1 LDPAAKTDFV
11 ASLVNHRRTV
21 NREGQTVSIERQT
34 LSAERGTPNVL
45 VTGVTGYI
53 GGRLV
58 PRLLEA
64 GVPVR
69 CMVRDASRLQ
79 GRLWRADVELVVGDV
94 LQPDSLEE
102 AMRGISV
109 AYYLVH
115 SLGAGS
121 GFPERDLVGAR
132 NFGSAA
138 KKAGVERI
146 IYLGGLGD
154 PGKSLSAHLRSRH
167 DTGDALRESGVP
179 VTEFRAGVIVGSGSL
194 SFEMIRYLTER
205 VPVMICPR
213 WVYTRIQPIAVRTV
227 LDYLSA
233 ALRNPASTGRAI
245 EIGGADV
252 ISYGEMLTFYAEVR
266 GLRRWLVPVPVLTPN
281 LSSYWVH
288 FVTPIPASI
297 AKPLIAGLR
306 NEIIVRDGVA
316 RLLFPD
322 IQLLDYRTA
331 VKLALEKL
339 QADKVETA
347 WSDAL
352 STSQPNMV
360 PVALTTQEGMI
371 IEFRQLAIDAPVEA
385 IFQAFAGLGGA
396 RGWLYMNWAWQLRGT
411 ADRLFGGVGL
421 RRGRRDADSVRVGEA
436 LDFWRVEAVEPNQL
450 MRLRAEMKVPGKA
463 WLQFEV
469 KTQDHDHPLL
479 TQTAFFAPKG
489 LLGLAYWYLLYP
501 IHSMIFGGMIRCLA
515 KRAAAIAR
523 QSQLDEQLA

>member
-1 LDPAAKTDFV
+1 
-11 ASLVNHRRTV
+11 
-21 NREGQTVSIERQT
+21 
-34 LSAERGTPNVL
+34 LSAERGTPNAPGVL

-64 GVPVR
+64 GVSVR
-69 CMVRDASRLQ
+69 CLVRDSARLQ
-79 GRLWRADVELVVGDV
+79 GRSWRPDVELVVGDV
-94 LQPDSLEE
+94 LQPASLDD
-102 AMRGISV
+102 ALRGVSV

-115 SLGAGS
+115 SLGTGS
-121 GFPERDLVGAR
+121 DFPERDLAGAR

-138 KKAGVERI
+138 KNAGVERI

-154 PGKSLSAHLRSRH
+154 PGKTLSTHLRSRH

-233 ALRNPASTGRAI
+233 ALRIPASTGGTI
-245 EIGGADV
+245 EIGGGDV
-252 ISYGEMLTFYAEVR
+252 ITYGEMLTFYAEVR
-266 GLRRWLVPVPVLTPN
+266 GLRRWLVPVPVLTPK

-306 NEIIVRDGVA
+306 NEIIVRDDVA

-322 IQLLDYRTA
+322 IKLLDYRTA
-331 VKLALEKL
+331 VRLALEKL
-339 QADKVETA
+339 HADKVETA

-352 STSQPNMV
+352 STSHPNTA
-360 PVALTTQEGMI
+360 PVAL
-371 IEFRQLAIDAPVEA
+371 
-385 IFQAFAGLGGA
+385 
-396 RGWLYMNWAWQLRGT
+396 
-411 ADRLFGGVGL
+411 
-421 RRGRRDADSVRVGEA
+421 
-436 LDFWRVEAVEPNQL
+436 
-450 MRLRAEMKVPGKA
+450 
-463 WLQFEV
+463 
-469 KTQDHDHPLL
+469 H
-479 TQTAFFAPKG
+479 
-489 LLGLAYWYLLYP
+489 
-501 IHSMIFGGMIRCLA
+501 
-515 KRAAAIAR
+515 
-523 QSQLDEQLA
+523 